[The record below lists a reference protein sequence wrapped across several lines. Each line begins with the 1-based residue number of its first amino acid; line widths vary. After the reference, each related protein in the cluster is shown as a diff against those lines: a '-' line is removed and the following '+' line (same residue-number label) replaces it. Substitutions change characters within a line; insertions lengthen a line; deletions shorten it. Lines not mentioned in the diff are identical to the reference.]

1 MKPTSIVFIDAENTF
16 SAGKLRQGDI
26 IIVTPVENGPVEFF
40 SDLTSW
46 RSFDVAPVEI
56 PNAKVCTQQR
66 IDKAR
71 ISIKWKLPELVHFIA
86 TELALDEAYLRV
98 AFTISDTPLKALDL
112 TSSSVSLDASG
123 RTVPMQF
130 LKTKNPG
137 TVADFLQGS
146 SENDEVVIR
155 YEVTPAPAAEAE
167 SMLRLV
173 VQEGSGLGLETS
185 ALLPQVVYLP
195 RYTATVS
202 DLFTKLGVTEPT
214 AFRLLESLDGRIKR
228 SYVPKSATELLSK
241 IDSDNA
247 LTCLYVEAA
256 DRVSQGK
263 FLLSCFTFERS
274 TALPYGVPFKFPL
287 LPGEP
292 LADLRTRLTQ
302 KLGSDCATASLY
314 ICTAGRER
322 LLEDESEILAGIPAL
337 DDLDNLGIQLA
348 EHHRIQRSH
357 SGFDGAIRIR
367 RHEPEK

>member
-1 MKPTSIVFIDAENTF
+1 MKPATIVLIDAENTF
-16 SAGKLRQGDI
+16 AAAKLRQGDI
-26 IIVTPVENGPVEFF
+26 IIVTPVQNGPVEYF

-46 RSFDVAPVEI
+46 RSYDVAPVEI
-56 PNAKVCTQQR
+56 PNAKVCNQQR

-86 TELALDEAYLRV
+86 SELALDEARLRI
-98 AFTISDTPLKALDL
+98 AFTVADTPVKAFDL
-112 TSSSVSLDASG
+112 TSSSVSLDTSG

-146 SENDEVVIR
+146 SENDEIVIR
-155 YEVTPAPAAEAE
+155 YEVTPVPAVEAE

-173 VQEGSGLGLETS
+173 VQEGTGLGPETS

-202 DLFTKLGVTEPT
+202 DLFAKLGLTEPT
-214 AFRLLESLDGRIKR
+214 AFRLLECLDGRIR
-228 SYVPKSATELLSK
+228 RTYVPKTATELLSK

-247 LTCLYVEAA
+247 MTCLYLEAA
-256 DRVSQGK
+256 EKDSQGK
-263 FLLSCFTFERS
+263 LLLSCFTFERS
-274 TALPYGVPFKFPL
+274 ATRPYGIPFKFAL
-287 LPGEP
+287 LPDEP
-292 LADLRTRLTQ
+292 LKDLRTRLSQ
-302 KLGSDCATASLY
+302 KLGSDCSNAALY

-322 LLEDESEILAGIPAL
+322 LLEDESEVLAGIPAL
-337 DDLDNLGIQLA
+337 DDVDNLGIQLA
-348 EHHRIQRSH
+348 EHRIQRSH

-367 RHEPEK
+367 RHDPEK